1 MSDEEMEKEAI
12 GWLSALEI
20 KREYEAIS
28 KQIILKL
35 IEKQQAEIERLEK
48 QSKNLDKEAQS
59 YLEELMG
66 DSGMKERTIAQLQA
80 ELEEQTNDNKELNKV
95 LIHFKAV
102 INEMAEQLV
111 KLREESEEDCFIP
124 RIYRD
129 INECVKT
136 NCKECIKQYF
146 IEKVSE

>member
-1 MSDEEMEKEAI
+1 MQIEEVIKELKSDCDCIYWENGKCQYDNGQNKCSKGIAIDTVLNYIETMHKEFD
-12 GWLSALEI
+12 
-20 KREYEAIS
+20 
-28 KQIILKL
+28 
-35 IEKQQAEIERLEK
+35 RLEGIEDNTAMLK
-48 QSKNLDKEAQS
+48 Q
-59 YLEELMG
+59 EL
-66 DSGMKERTIAQLQA
+66 K
-80 ELEEQTNDNKELNKV
+80 EQTEANKELNKV

-146 IEKVSE
+146 SEKAQK